1 MFFYHTAKTKARR
14 GGEKWGEAVQSNS
27 SYRRIIKRMSKN
39 HIVHIITD
47 SHSQICPKQFCK
59 VVKYRYN
66 YGNMSFL
73 NQSIKL

>member
-1 MFFYHTAKTKARR
+1 MGR
-14 GGEKWGEAVQSNS
+14 S
-27 SYRRIIKRMSKN
+27 SSEQLFIQKDHKRMSKN
-39 HIVHIITD
+39 HIVNIITD